1 MKVVILAGGFGTRL
15 SEETEIIPKPMI
27 EIGGKPIL
35 WHIMKSYSSFGY
47 NDFIILLGYK
57 GYVIKE
63 YFFNYF
69 IHQSDIT
76 VNLSDN
82 NIQVHKNHS
91 EDWKVTL
98 VDTGLNT
105 MTGGRILRLK
115 SLISEDENF
124 FMTCGVGLCNVNLD
138 KLKEFHL
145 KNNKIATI
153 TAVHPP
159 VRFGELEIEDIKVKK
174 FEEKS
179 QAKAGWIN
187 GGFFILNYKIFS
199 YIKNDSTLF
208 EREPMERLTQKENLV
223 AFKHEGFW
231 KCMDNLR
238 DKIILDELCKNNNL
252 LWKK

>member
-1 MKVVILAGGFGTRL
+1 MKVIILAGGLGTRL
-15 SEETEIIPKPMI
+15 AEYTHSVPKPMV
-27 EIGGKPIL
+27 EIGGEPIL
-35 WHIMKSYSSFGY
+35 SHIMRIFKSYNF
-47 NDFIILLGYK
+47 NEFIIAAGYK
-57 GYVIKE
+57 NEVISKYYKNSNE
-63 YFFNYF
+63 FK
-69 IHQSDIT
+69 
-76 VNLSDN
+76 NLK
-82 NIQVHKNHS
+82 II
-91 EDWKVTL
+91 
-98 VDTGLNT
+98 DTGQDT

-115 SLISEDENF
+115 SLIIEDENF
-124 FMTCGVGLCNVNLD
+124 FMTYGDGLCNVNLD

>member
-1 MKVVILAGGFGTRL
+1 MKVIILAGGLGTRL
-15 SEETEIIPKPMI
+15 AEYTHSVPKPMV
-27 EIGGKPIL
+27 EIGGEPIL
-35 WHIMKSYSSFGY
+35 SHIMRIFKSYNF
-47 NDFIILLGYK
+47 NEFIIAAGYK
-57 GYVIKE
+57 NEVISKYYKNSNE
-63 YFFNYF
+63 FK
-69 IHQSDIT
+69 
-76 VNLSDN
+76 NLK
-82 NIQVHKNHS
+82 II
-91 EDWKVTL
+91 
-98 VDTGLNT
+98 DTGQDT

-124 FMTCGVGLCNVNLD
+124 FMTYGDGLCNVNLD

-238 DKIILDELCKNNNL
+238 DKIILDELCKNNIL

>member
-1 MKVVILAGGFGTRL
+1 MKVIILAGGLGTRL
-15 SEETEIIPKPMI
+15 AEYTHSIPKPMV
-27 EIGGKPIL
+27 EIGGEPIL
-35 WHIMKSYSSFGY
+35 SHIMRIFKSYNF
-47 NDFIILLGYK
+47 NEFIIAAGYK
-57 GYVIKE
+57 KEVIIDYYK
-63 YFFNYF
+63 N
-69 IHQSDIT
+69 SDEF
-76 VNLSDN
+76 DN
-82 NIQVHKNHS
+82 IKII
-91 EDWKVTL
+91 
-98 VDTGLNT
+98 DTGEDT

-115 SLISEDENF
+115 SLIKKDEIF
-124 FMTCGVGLCNVNLD
+124 FMTYGDGLCNVNLD
-138 KLKEFHL
+138 ELKKFHL
-145 KNNKIATI
+145 KNNKIATV

-187 GGFFILNYKIFS
+187 GGFFLLNYQIFNF
-199 YIKNDSTLF
+199 IKNDSILF
-208 EREPMERLTQKENLV
+208 EREPMDKLTQKENLI